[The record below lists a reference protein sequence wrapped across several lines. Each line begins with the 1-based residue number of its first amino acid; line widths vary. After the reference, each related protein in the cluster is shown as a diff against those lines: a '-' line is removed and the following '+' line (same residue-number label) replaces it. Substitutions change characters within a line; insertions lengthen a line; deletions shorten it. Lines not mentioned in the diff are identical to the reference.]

1 MIIILFSMFYI
12 SLVYLCKSSEFV
24 RKAKAN
30 VSNFAFFGFGWPSES
45 SKKQTRSKGLKTP
58 FSFFQISSPLHF
70 FVLQSSLPNALF
82 FTCRL
87 TPYLYSVLPISKNT
101 LSLPAVRK
109 KEHHIQNLILEGEHQ
124 MLDFKFEISDSRRI
138 ARSLAAFANT
148 DGGRLLVGV
157 KDNGAIAGVRS
168 DEEIHM
174 IQAAAEMYCQ
184 PKVEYT
190 TEEWEINGK
199 TVLEVIIPKDKHHK
213 HKAPDNQGNYKIF
226 VRVKDENLVA
236 DSVLIKVWKSD
247 KFAKPAKISFTETET
262 LLLHYLT
269 EHEEITLQEFQQI
282 AHINKRR
289 AEAIL
294 ADFILVGTIELV
306 QTSQNTVFRLTQ
318 SSEND

>member
-1 MIIILFSMFYI
+1 MS
-12 SLVYLCKSSEFV
+12 
-24 RKAKAN
+24 
-30 VSNFAFFGFGWPSES
+30 
-45 SKKQTRSKGLKTP
+45 
-58 FSFFQISSPLHF
+58 
-70 FVLQSSLPNALF
+70 
-82 FTCRL
+82 
-87 TPYLYSVLPISKNT
+87 
-101 LSLPAVRK
+101 K
-109 KEHHIQNLILEGEHQ
+109 KEHHIKNLISEGEHQ
-124 MLDFKFEISDSRRI
+124 MLDFKFEISDSKRI

-213 HKAPDNQGNYKIF
+213 HKAPDNQGIYKIF

-236 DSVLIKVWKSD
+236 DSVLLRVWKSD
-247 KFAKPAKISFTETET
+247 KFSKPAKIAFTETET
-262 LLLHYLT
+262 LLLHFLS
-269 EHEEITLQEFQQI
+269 EHREITLQEFQQM

-294 ADFILVGTIELV
+294 ADFIIVGAIELV
-306 QTSQNTVFRLTQ
+306 QTSQNTVFRLSQ
-318 SSEND
+318 SIENE

>member
-1 MIIILFSMFYI
+1 M
-12 SLVYLCKSSEFV
+12 
-24 RKAKAN
+24 
-30 VSNFAFFGFGWPSES
+30 
-45 SKKQTRSKGLKTP
+45 
-58 FSFFQISSPLHF
+58 
-70 FVLQSSLPNALF
+70 
-82 FTCRL
+82 
-87 TPYLYSVLPISKNT
+87 
-101 LSLPAVRK
+101 RK
-109 KEHHIQNLILEGEHQ
+109 KEHHIQDLIQEGEHQ

-157 KDNGAIAGVRS
+157 KDNGSIAGVRS

-174 IQAAAEMYCQ
+174 IEAAAEMYCQ

-236 DSVLIKVWKSD
+236 DSVLIKVWKAA
-247 KFAKPAKISFTETET
+247 KFSRPAKIAFTETET
-262 LLLHYLT
+262 QLLHYLK
-269 EHEEITLQEFQQI
+269 EHDEITLKEFQEM
-282 AHINKRR
+282 AHINKRK

-294 ADFILVGTIELV
+294 ADFILVGTIEIV
-306 QTSQNTVFRLTQ
+306 QTSQNTVFRL
-318 SSEND
+318 SDESVVE

>member
-1 MIIILFSMFYI
+1 M
-12 SLVYLCKSSEFV
+12 
-24 RKAKAN
+24 KA
-30 VSNFAFFGFGWPSES
+30 
-45 SKKQTRSKGLKTP
+45 
-58 FSFFQISSPLHF
+58 
-70 FVLQSSLPNALF
+70 
-82 FTCRL
+82 
-87 TPYLYSVLPISKNT
+87 
-101 LSLPAVRK
+101 
-109 KEHHIQNLILEGEHQ
+109 KEHHIQDLIKEGEHQ

-174 IQAAAEMYCQ
+174 IQADAEMYCQ

-213 HKAPDNQGNYKIF
+213 HKAPDNQGVYKIF

-236 DSVLIKVWKSD
+236 DSVLIKVWKAD
-247 KFAKPAKISFTETET
+247 KFARPAKIAFTDTET
-262 LLLHYLT
+262 LLLHYLK
-269 EHEEITLQEFQQI
+269 EHGEITLKEFQEL
-282 AHINKRR
+282 AHISKRK

-294 ADFILVGTIELV
+294 ADFILVGTITLV
-306 QTSQNTVFRLTQ
+306 QTSQNTVFRLVEDPE
-318 SSEND
+318 SE

>member
-1 MIIILFSMFYI
+1 MKIRENYI
-12 SLVYLCKSSEFV
+12 QKL
-24 RKAKAN
+24 
-30 VSNFAFFGFGWPSES
+30 
-45 SKKQTRSKGLKTP
+45 
-58 FSFFQISSPLHF
+58 
-70 FVLQSSLPNALF
+70 
-82 FTCRL
+82 
-87 TPYLYSVLPISKNT
+87 
-101 LSLPAVRK
+101 
-109 KEHHIQNLILEGEHQ
+109 IQEGEHQ
-124 MLDFKFEISDSRRI
+124 MLDFKFEISDSKRI

-190 TEEWEINGK
+190 TKEWEINGK
-199 TVLEVIIPKDKHHK
+199 TVLEVIIPRDKHHK

-247 KFAKPAKISFTETET
+247 KFLKPAKISFTETEMQ
-262 LLLHYLT
+262 LLHYLK
-269 EHEEITLQEFQQI
+269 EYEEITLHKFQEI

-294 ADFILVGTIELV
+294 ADFILVGTIELI
-306 QTSQNTVFRLTQ
+306 QSNQNTFFRLTQ
-318 SSEND
+318 SSKIK

>member
-1 MIIILFSMFYI
+1 M
-12 SLVYLCKSSEFV
+12 
-24 RKAKAN
+24 KA
-30 VSNFAFFGFGWPSES
+30 
-45 SKKQTRSKGLKTP
+45 
-58 FSFFQISSPLHF
+58 
-70 FVLQSSLPNALF
+70 
-82 FTCRL
+82 
-87 TPYLYSVLPISKNT
+87 
-101 LSLPAVRK
+101 
-109 KEHHIQNLILEGEHQ
+109 KEHHIQDLIQEGEHQ

-199 TVLEVIIPKDKHHK
+199 TVLEVIIPKDRHHK
-213 HKAPDNQGNYKIF
+213 HKAPDNQGVYKIF

-236 DSVLIKVWKSD
+236 DSVLIKVWKAD
-247 KFAKPAKISFTETET
+247 KFARPAKIAFTDTET
-262 LLLHYLT
+262 LLLHYLR
-269 EHEEITLQEFQQI
+269 EHGEITLKEFQEL
-282 AHINKRR
+282 AHISKRK

-294 ADFILVGTIELV
+294 ADFILVGTIILV
-306 QTSQNTVFRLTQ
+306 QTNQNTVFRLVEDP
-318 SSEND
+318 ENE

>member
-1 MIIILFSMFYI
+1 M
-12 SLVYLCKSSEFV
+12 
-24 RKAKAN
+24 KA
-30 VSNFAFFGFGWPSES
+30 
-45 SKKQTRSKGLKTP
+45 
-58 FSFFQISSPLHF
+58 
-70 FVLQSSLPNALF
+70 
-82 FTCRL
+82 
-87 TPYLYSVLPISKNT
+87 
-101 LSLPAVRK
+101 
-109 KEHHIQNLILEGEHQ
+109 KEHHIQNLIQEGEHQ

-190 TEEWEINGK
+190 TKEWEINGK

-213 HKAPDNQGNYKIF
+213 HKAPDGQGIYKIY

-236 DSVLIKVWKSD
+236 DSVLIKVWKAD
-247 KFAKPAKISFTETET
+247 KFARPAKIAFTDTET
-262 LLLHYLT
+262 LLLHHLS
-269 EHEEITLQEFQQI
+269 ENKEITLREFQEL
-282 AHINKRR
+282 AHINKRK

-294 ADFILVGTIELV
+294 ADFILVGTISLV
-306 QTSQNTVFRLTQ
+306 QTSQSTVFRLVEDPK
-318 SSEND
+318 SE